1 MPRMD
6 ADGETHTEGDETS
19 PWGVDHSLG
28 TGNSIVEDPLQPIED
43 LAEATDGDGNDGGFA
58 NPAAYFAGLSD
69 PDGDGQQEETL
80 LGHETDL
87 PDEPDTDPEPD
98 ASDPS
103 PSPDG
108 SEDDYQLTA
117 DDLPDVVPV
126 PSGSGMASGSGGQ
139 SSMMAVV
146 AVVVAAVAAVVALAG
161 GGGGSG

>member
-1 MPRMD
+1 MPLGQ
-6 ADGETHTEGDETS
+6 DGTSAGIEEQNEQHDEEESVTS

-28 TGNSIVEDPLQPIED
+28 TGNSVVEDPLQPIED

-58 NPAAYFAGLSD
+58 DPAAYFAGLSD

-87 PDEPDTDPEPD
+87 PDEPD

-103 PSPDG
+103 PEPD
-108 SEDDYQLTA
+108 SADDFELTA
-117 DDLPDVVPV
+117 DDLPSMPDVVPV
-126 PSGSGMASGSGGQ
+126 PSGSGGQ